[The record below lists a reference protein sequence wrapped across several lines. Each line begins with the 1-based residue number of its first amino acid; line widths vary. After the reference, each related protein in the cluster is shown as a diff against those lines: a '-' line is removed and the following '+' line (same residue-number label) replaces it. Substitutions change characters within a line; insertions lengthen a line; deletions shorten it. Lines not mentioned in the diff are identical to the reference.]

1 MNQRNAHIIATGS
14 YAPERVVPNS
24 YFNELL
30 GEDVDTWLKEHV
42 QIYSRRWCSEYEST
56 ADLVEQACRNA
67 LTAAKISPD
76 DIDLLIVATDTPE
89 YISPSTA
96 SVVQYRLGLHHAA
109 TFDVNTACA
118 GFVAAMDIAVKF
130 IKADEHYNNVL
141 VVGAYAMSKYLQEKD
156 KKTITLFADGAGAA
170 ILQSK
175 SELTKGYR
183 QSKML
188 TKGEYHDW
196 MGIYG
201 GASKFPVNK
210 LTLQNKSHQLHFIKK
225 IPPALNT
232 QIWSEMIKE
241 ICEREQIQVTD
252 VQHFFFTQ
260 ININSIYDTMDALG
274 VDRYRAATIMHEYG
288 YTGSACIPMALDQ
301 WMKSNRIG
309 EGEYLIFMGSG
320 GGLAFGASLFKM

>member
-42 QIYSRRWCSEYEST
+42 QIYSR
-56 ADLVEQACRNA
+56 
-67 LTAAKISPD
+67 
-76 DIDLLIVATDTPE
+76 IDLLIVATDTPE

-201 GASKFPVNK
+201 GASKFPVNE
-210 LTLQNKSHQLHFIKK
+210 LTLQNKSHQLHYKK
-225 IPPALNT
+225 
-232 QIWSEMIKE
+232 
-241 ICEREQIQVTD
+241 
-252 VQHFFFTQ
+252 
-260 ININSIYDTMDALG
+260 NSPSFKY
-274 VDRYRAATIMHEYG
+274 
-288 YTGSACIPMALDQ
+288 
-301 WMKSNRIG
+301 SNL
-309 EGEYLIFMGSG
+309 E
-320 GGLAFGASLFKM
+320 